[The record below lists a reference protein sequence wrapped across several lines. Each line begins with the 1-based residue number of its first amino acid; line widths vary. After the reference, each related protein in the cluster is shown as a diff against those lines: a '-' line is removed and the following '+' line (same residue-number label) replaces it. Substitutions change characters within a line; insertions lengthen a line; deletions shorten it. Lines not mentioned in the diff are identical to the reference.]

1 MWSPAPARQAKVR
14 NSAACPLDVA
24 TAPSP
29 PSRLA
34 IRSSNAATVGLA
46 IRL

>member
-1 MWSPAPARQAKVR
+1 MWSPTPVRQANVR

-34 IRSSNAATVGLA
+34 SRSSNTATVGLA